1 MFKHVIIPLP
11 IGFLL
16 STANFIIT
24 SPEVVIAQTIVQRVR
39 KVNPEIQVIARAPGI
54 EFLEEFKK
62 LNISEVVIPEFE
74 AGLEMAR
81 KALVHLHI
89 PAAKIQHYTESLRQD
104 LFASFFSEN
113 AEDKIMEQL
122 QTAEHQFDLQ
132 WMLIK
137 QGSELVGKTIGEAE
151 IRTKTDSSVVGVIR
165 DNILEP
171 NPDANFLFKKNDR
184 AAIIGT
190 DSSRET
196 FFQLTRP
203 FKKS

>member
-1 MFKHVIIPLP
+1 
-11 IGFLL
+11 
-16 STANFIIT
+16 
-24 SPEVVIAQTIVQRVR
+24 
-39 KVNPEIQVIARAPGI
+39 VNSEIQVVARAPGV

-104 LFASFFSEN
+104 LFASLFNEN
-113 AEDKIMEQL
+113 EEDEILEQL
-122 QTAEHQFDLQ
+122 QWAEHQFDLQ

-137 QGSELVGKTIGEAE
+137 PGSVLVGKTIGESE
-151 IRTKTDSSVVGVIR
+151 IRTKTASSVVGVIR
-165 DNILEP
+165 DDVLEP
-171 NPDANFLFKKNDR
+171 TPNANFRFQANDR

-196 FFQLTRP
+196 FFQMTRP
-203 FKKS
+203 ISKNQP